1 MKKSILFFVMVIL
14 LVMSSVAF
22 ANLSDTKTSIAQT
35 YGDYRMVID
44 TDNQPWTK
52 AEWELKG
59 YQKAKAASYV
69 YYFSRNDVGM
79 QMEVQYE
86 NDKAGAYAILQRFTP
101 NSAIKLKELRNYFPE
116 ISSLIDSPKGE
127 YFTSYNEVTRN
138 FQEQASPVTLG
149 LVINSPVA
157 PQRDKYYTV
166 IAFNIQDEG
175 RYVKDPKYISGDTF
189 VREIVIQRVL
199 RSEVA
204 EKLDTEWTRVKKF
217 F

>member
-116 ISSLIDSPKGE
+116 ISSLIDSPRGE